1 VPSQPQ
7 TAPCVRTADRSECY
21 MYHRWN
27 VCGNNAV
34 MRYVHSVSTSQA
46 QLRWRQGRRRHPC
59 TGACEACTLPG
70 FMAAAPTVQLY
81 WKPCQCNWT
90 QSKDERSSKRPR
102 RRQLSTSAP
111 PVPQPGIVYRW
122 PMRCRLVWGML
133 SCVRFCC
140 GRLNERCVASK
151 GRSCMSRAQ
160 KRQFYKPGGA
170 ASAIRGVTVWVD
182 CDYLHG
188 TSGCRSRLG

>member
-1 VPSQPQ
+1 
-7 TAPCVRTADRSECY
+7 
-21 MYHRWN
+21 M
-27 VCGNNAV
+27 
-34 MRYVHSVSTSQA
+34 
-46 QLRWRQGRRRHPC
+46 QLDTKQGREEQQK
-59 TGACEACTLPG
+59 TTQ
-70 FMAAAPTVQLY
+70 AAAVNFGAA
-81 WKPCQCNWT
+81 C
-90 QSKDERSSKRPR
+90 
-102 RRQLSTSAP
+102 
-111 PVPQPGIVYRW
+111 PQPGIVYRW

-133 SCVRFCC
+133 SCVRFCW

-170 ASAIRGVTVWVD
+170 ASAIRGVTVWVN